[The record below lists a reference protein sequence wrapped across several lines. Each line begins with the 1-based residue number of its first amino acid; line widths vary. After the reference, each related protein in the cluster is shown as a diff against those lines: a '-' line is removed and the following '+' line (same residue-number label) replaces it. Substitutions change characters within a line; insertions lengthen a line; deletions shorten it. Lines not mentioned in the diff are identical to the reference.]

1 MQNSKCKLQNVRDKR
16 LQPHNLSGR
25 LMNFA
30 VSIIKMIE
38 QINRDFVG
46 REIARQLIRAWTS
59 AGANYEEACGAE
71 SRSDFIHKLQ
81 IALKEL
87 KETIY
92 WLRLISRLEL
102 ISPEEI
108 ESLLKEAME
117 LANIIGKSILP
128 AKKNRAEK

>member
-16 LQPHNLSGR
+16 LQPNNLSDR
-25 LMNFA
+25 LMNYA
-30 VSIIKMIE
+30 VSIIKMVEKIRR
-38 QINRDFVG
+38 NFAG
-46 REIARQLIRAWTS
+46 REIAGQLIRASTS

-81 IALKEL
+81 IVLKEL
-87 KETIY
+87 KETTY

-117 LANIIGKSILP
+117 LANIIGKSILT
-128 AKKNRAEK
+128 AKKNRLNK